1 MTPTNHESEKET
13 KSQNNITIVTYTNL
27 LYVLNM
33 TSLALGTSFSPL
45 ICSASVIIR
54 DEVNYIAV
62 NVK

>member
-33 TSLALGTSFSPL
+33 TSLALGTSFSQL

-54 DEVNYIAV
+54 DEVN
-62 NVK
+62 

>member
-27 LYVLNM
+27 LFVLNM
-33 TSLALGTSFSPL
+33 TSLALGTSFSQL

-54 DEVNYIAV
+54 DEVN
-62 NVK
+62 